1 MKGEGGGMPS
11 LRLFLPFLER
21 DQMEYLNQE
30 VESVVYD
37 LVAAVV
43 RGLPRTETVTS
54 LD

>member
-1 MKGEGGGMPS
+1 MPS